1 MLEYN
6 GYNID
11 SDGAFGMRVIRT
23 IGRGSLPA
31 ELRGTFSNDR
41 EARKAIDLSRALKEN
56 INAEVVSSS

>member
-11 SDGAFGMRVIRT
+11 RDGAFGMKVIRT
-23 IGRGSLPA
+23 IGRGSLPT
-31 ELRGTFSNDR
+31 ELRGSFSNDR